1 MTFRLIDKVEEDI
14 VNASS
19 NGSTKIEEFAVNS
32 MQSRL
37 EEVTLARIFRIE
49 EFEEVEDEGLVD
61 ISFGKVGV
69 KIGAFYE
76 TEEEFIDNL
85 EMRPREFEYRLI
97 FFRVISITCGV
108 DRWGYRTEEVGG
120 KLRERSGAT

>member
-1 MTFRLIDKVEEDI
+1 MAFRLIDKVKEDV

-19 NGSTKIEEFAVNS
+19 NGSTKVEEFAINP

-37 EEVTLARIFRIE
+37 EEVTLARIFRIKE
-49 EFEEVEDEGLVD
+49 LEEVEDEGLVD
-61 ISFGKVGV
+61 ISFGEVGV
-69 KIGAFYE
+69 KIGTFYE

-97 FFRVISITCGV
+97 FFRVISIPCRV
-108 DRWGYRTEEVGG
+108 DRRGYRTEEVGG
-120 KLRERSGAT
+120 KLCEESGAT